1 MIVMWLFSFCHHQ
14 QLPFSFYQTFV
25 LIQRLEKSTKCLALF
40 TSPLFNKTRATGTR
54 NHFPLFGGPKP
65 LFWAHNPC
73 LGTCFSCLVVG
84 PKPLDPSNIN
94 WLAGWDPSQEY
105 FGWASFRNGPW
116 LFPIGLNPNYGM
128 EFSSSI
134 VYSDSLPILA
144 LLFKLLSPILPN
156 TFQYLGLW
164 NLTCFI
170 LQAIFAWKL
179 ISLFTN
185 ERWLLFFA
193 TGLFIFAPPFLWKV
207 NSSNSLISQFL
218 IIWALYLIF
227 KPKTSKNFYWW
238 LLLLIFAEAIHFYI
252 FVMVFVLWISN
263 LLDELF
269 FPFGCL

>member
-1 MIVMWLFSFCHHQ
+1 MLKTIKKYS
-14 QLPFSFYQTFV
+14 LPILLGVATF
-25 LIQRLEKSTKCLALF
+25 F
-40 TSPLFNKTRATGTR
+40 
-54 NHFPLFGGPKP
+54 
-65 LFWAHNPC
+65 
-73 LGTCFSCLVVG
+73 LVVG

-105 FGWASFRNGPW
+105 FGWAIFRNGPW

-193 TGLFIFAPPFLWKV
+193 TGLFIFAPPLFLKV
-207 NSSNSLISQFL
+207 ITNSSLVSQFL
-218 IIWALYLIF
+218 IVWALYLIF
-227 KPKTSKNFYWW
+227 IPRTAKTAYCWV
-238 LLLLIFAEAIHFYI
+238 LLLVISEAIFLYFCNDFYI
-252 FVMVFVLWISN
+252 MAFKLIR
-263 LLDELF
+263 
-269 FPFGCL
+269 